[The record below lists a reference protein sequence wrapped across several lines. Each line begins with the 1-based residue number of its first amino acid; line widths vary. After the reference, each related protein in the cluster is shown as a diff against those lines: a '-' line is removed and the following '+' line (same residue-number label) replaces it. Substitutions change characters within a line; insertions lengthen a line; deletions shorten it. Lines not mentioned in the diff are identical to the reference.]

1 MNTENSMAAVY
12 TIRHPSSGVFYVGNT
27 SNINARKASHL
38 SQLRQGTHH
47 SKALQDAWNKDD
59 TLTWEITGVP
69 TKEEAARLE
78 RELIVAQKDNPLI
91 ANHTMA
97 KPVRDETRAAMSAG
111 QTTAWTEERRET
123 KRIAMTGTK
132 HTPETIA
139 KMRNDRKDMVVSDE
153 MRNMA
158 AEKRRIQVQIES
170 VVYRTAQEASRAV
183 GCSLPTVLK
192 RVRSDDPKWNDWA
205 ITDK

>member
-1 MNTENSMAAVY
+1 MNTENSMAVVY

-123 KRIAMTGTK
+123 KRIAMTG
-132 HTPETIA
+132 
-139 KMRNDRKDMVVSDE
+139 MRNDRKDMVVSDE

-158 AEKRRIQVQIES
+158 AEKRRIQVQIEG